1 MGFLGVLVIRNPP
14 ANAGNTRDVDS
25 IPGPGRPPGGGNGN
39 LLQYYCLGVPWIEE
53 SCRLQSMESQRV
65 RHD

>member
-39 LLQYYCLGVPWIEE
+39 LLQYSKISSILAWKNPCTE
-53 SCRLQSMESQRV
+53 
-65 RHD
+65 